1 MMTQI
6 AEAVTA
12 AIDRAN
18 EWPEDAGTQCWLP
31 GFCGSGY
38 RGSTKEERLKY
49 G

>member
-1 MMTQI
+1 MTQI

-18 EWPEDAGTQCWLP
+18 EWP
-31 GFCGSGY
+31 GFCGEDVFHPDLGIPYS
-38 RGSTKEERLKY
+38 RSTEQQRMKY